1 MPELKTAMTYTYYP
15 MGNMEQPE
23 IDPGTKELELE
34 DLDYL
39 WR

>member
-1 MPELKTAMTYTYYP
+1 MPELKTAMTYTYYL

-23 IDPGTKELELE
+23 IDPGTKELG

-39 WR
+39 